1 MTSGVDH
8 REVAKLLELSHFFHY
23 NLVGEQ
29 RIDYHFAMFLL
40 LMFVYVDNL
49 SLVPSLGRLVHKKNK
64 HLSPTH
70 FLFCFRSV
78 YNGRSSSAVAK
89 V

>member
-1 MTSGVDH
+1 
-8 REVAKLLELSHFFHY
+8 
-23 NLVGEQ
+23 
-29 RIDYHFAMFLL
+29 MFLL